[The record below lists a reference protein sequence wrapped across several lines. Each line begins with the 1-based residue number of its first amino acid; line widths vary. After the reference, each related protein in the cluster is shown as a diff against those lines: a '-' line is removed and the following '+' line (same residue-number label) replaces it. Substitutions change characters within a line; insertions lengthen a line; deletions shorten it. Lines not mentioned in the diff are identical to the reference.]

1 MPALKRNRTARRPH
15 LRFKQQAAALSPAA
29 TACAR
34 SQHKIRDL
42 SLVELAYI
50 KPHPRNAR
58 THSKKQVR
66 QIAASIQAVGFAA
79 PVLLDEDGVLLA
91 GHGRLEAAKLL
102 RLKAIPAIVVDGL
115 SNARKRALLLA
126 DNRIAQSAGWDRE
139 RLANELIILPDL
151 LIEDGLDIT
160 LTGFEPAEIDA
171 LLADF
176 ADEAADPADTID
188 PTHFA
193 GPAVSRSGDFWQLGK
208 HRLLCGDARDISH
221 LTRLMGREHAH
232 MAFLDPPYNV
242 RVRDIGGRG
251 QVKHQEFAMASGEM
265 SQSAFTGF
273 LTHTLG
279 TASQASIDGAV
290 HFVCMDWRHI
300 GELVA
305 AGTKVYGAMLNLV
318 TWVKSNAGQGS
329 FYRSQHELIGVFRV
343 GNAPHLNTIELGRHG
358 RSRSNVWKY
367 AGANTF
373 RAGRMDDLRAHPTV
387 KPVALVAD
395 AIKDCTQRNQLVLDT
410 FSGSGT
416 TLLAAERVGRQ
427 ARALE
432 IDPRYVD
439 VAIRRWQ
446 AFTGKDAVH
455 IDTGLTFEEA
465 AGAKRN
471 AAPAR
476 SIRRNGRP

>member
-1 MPALKRNRTARRPH
+1 MALAKNRNAGRQRSEPRRDERRPDV
-15 LRFKQQAAALSPAA
+15 RPIAAVAIG
-29 TACAR
+29 
-34 SQHKIRDL
+34 Q
-42 SLVELAYI
+42 I

-58 THSKKQVR
+58 THSKKQIR
-66 QIAASIQAVGFAA
+66 QIADSIRAVGFAA
-79 PVLLDEDGVLLA
+79 PVLIDEDGVLLA
-91 GHGRLEAAKLL
+91 GHGRLEAARLL
-102 RLKAIPAIVVDGL
+102 GLQTIPAVVIDGL
-115 SNARKRALLLA
+115 TEARKRALLLA

-139 RLANELIILPDL
+139 RLASELLSLPEL
-151 LIEDGLDIT
+151 LVEDGLDIT
-160 LTGFEPAEIDA
+160 VTGFEPAEIDA

-176 ADEAADPADTID
+176 EDDVADPADTIN

-193 GPAVSRSGDFWQLGK
+193 GPAVSEPGDFWQLGK
-208 HRLLCGDARDISH
+208 HRLLCGDARDCGQ
-221 LTRLMGREHAH
+221 LNRLMGRERAH

-242 RVRDIGGRG
+242 RVRDIVGRG

-265 SQSAFTGF
+265 SQPGFTSF
-273 LTHTLG
+273 LSETL
-279 TASQASIDGAV
+279 TLAAHASTDGAV

-305 AGTKVYGAMLNLV
+305 AGGAVYGAMLNLIA
-318 TWVKSNAGQGS
+318 WVKSNAGQGS

-343 GNAPHLNTIELGRHG
+343 GNSPHLNTIDLGRHG

-387 KPVALVAD
+387 KPIALVAD
-395 AIKDCTQRNQLVLDT
+395 AIKDCTQRNQLVLDL

-427 ARALE
+427 ARAME

-446 AFTGKDAVH
+446 TFTGRDAVH
-455 IDTGLTFEEA
+455 IDSALTFEEMA
-465 AGAKRN
+465 SSREDSC
-471 AAPAR
+471 PPR
-476 SIRRNGRP
+476 SQRRSHR